1 MSTDIQTCLYD
12 SIEPEKHHIML
23 LMKGDNTSERLFRIN
38 VAVRLFPPEH
48 TFTQNSMPTA
58 MAMNASC
65 CRPGVMVVTGVH
77 NNIAAVMY
85 DNSDSQTVQQQKL
98 ALAAYIGV

>member
-1 MSTDIQTCLYD
+1 
-12 SIEPEKHHIML
+12 
-23 LMKGDNTSERLFRIN
+23 
-38 VAVRLFPPEH
+38 
-48 TFTQNSMPTA
+48 MPTA